1 MAFQMFHN
9 LKAIQNQSKKFQNT
23 HLIYTLKKGTKHIK
37 NMACAGCSVSNRKG
51 AKDKDGESASSGC
64 STGGCGSTG
73 CSTGGCNRVN
83 THDWLSDVVLPDHD
97 SFDLVEISFK
107 NGSRKQF
114 FHAAHSLNAEKGEA
128 VVVETEGG
136 YDIGQV
142 SLRGELV
149 KLQIKKKNVK
159 PNTVFM
165 NVLRKANERD
175 MEKLNDIRSAEHG
188 IMVQARVIARALGL
202 DMKLGDV
209 EFQGDGRKAT
219 FFYTADGRVDFREL
233 IRSYARDFKVKIEM
247 RQITARSEAAR
258 IGGLGACGREL
269 CCSTWLTDFK
279 NVNTGAA
286 RYQNL
291 SINQAKLSG
300 QCGRLKCCLNYELDA
315 YMEAFETFPK
325 HADKIMTSKGEFWLL
340 KTDIFKGLMFYS
352 ARQQRG
358 PSLYRVLTTAQV
370 KVLLERIKAG
380 ESLFDLIDES
390 QITEERPNSRRPNNT
405 NSPKTNYN
413 NTSADDE
420 EEVEEEDADYIGDVD
435 NVVELPADKRNPKK
449 RKRPAKTGTNAANP
463 NANATPRPP
472 RTEGG
477 KPPYPKKDDKP
488 FVKREGTPN
497 DKTTPKTGDKPIEN
511 KQNRPPFPTHNK
523 PKDGAPNANKPRP
536 PHQNKPKEGDKPNSD
551 KPNADKSNSDKPK
564 RPPFP
569 PRDKPNP
576 PAA

>member
-1 MAFQMFHN
+1 
-9 LKAIQNQSKKFQNT
+9 
-23 HLIYTLKKGTKHIK
+23 
-37 NMACAGCSVSNRKG
+37 MACAGCSVSNRKG

-97 SFDLVEISFK
+97 TFDLVEISFK

-114 FHAAHSLNAEKGEA
+114 FHAAHSLNAEKGES

-149 KLQIKKKNVK
+149 KLQIKKKSIK

-175 MEKLNDIRSAEHG
+175 MEKLNEIRSAEHA
-188 IMVQARVIARALGL
+188 IMVQARVTARALGL

-233 IRSYARDFKVKIEM
+233 IRLYARDFKVKIEM

-279 NVNTGAA
+279 NVNTAAA

-358 PSLYRVLTTAQV
+358 PSLYRVLTTVQV
-370 KVLLERIKAG
+370 KALLERLKAG

-390 QITEERPNSRRPNNT
+390 QIAENSASRRPAPAQT
-405 NSPKTNYN
+405 PKTNYN

-420 EEVEEEDADYIGDVD
+420 VEVEEEDADYMGDVD
-435 NVVELPADKRNPKK
+435 NVVELPADKRNAAKK
-449 RKRPAKTGTNAANP
+449 RKRSKNKGEGTPNP
-463 NANATPRPP
+463 NANTPRPP
-472 RTEGG
+472 RPDGA
-477 KPPYPKKDDKP
+477 KDAPKDGAKP
-488 FVKREGTPN
+488 FVKN
-497 DKTTPKTGDKPIEN
+497 DKPRE
-511 KQNRPPFPTHNK
+511 NRPPNPPRDNK
-523 PKDGAPNANKPRP
+523 NENRPPRDNAPKDGAKDGAQNDKPRE
-536 PHQNKPKEGDKPNSD
+536 N
-551 KPNADKSNSDKPK
+551 
-564 RPPFP
+564 RPPNP
-569 PRDKPNP
+569 PRDNKNENRPPRDNAPKDGAKPFVKNDKPRENKPNDNRPPRENKPNDNRPPRDNNNRPPRDNNNPP
-576 PAA
+576 PAQ